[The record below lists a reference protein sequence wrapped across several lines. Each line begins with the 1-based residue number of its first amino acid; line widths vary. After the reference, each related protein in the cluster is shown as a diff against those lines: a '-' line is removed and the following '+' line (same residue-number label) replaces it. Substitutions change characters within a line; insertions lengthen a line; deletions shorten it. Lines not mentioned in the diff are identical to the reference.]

1 MAFVGYTTI
10 PQDRTSIKT
19 WPNPNGGPPLADG
32 LGRGKHQAY
41 VLIMK
46 GSSGARQYC
55 LAKKNLKIQWGEG
68 KDKKITNNPGQW
80 VIPGGNVNG
89 ARTGTDKNTGLAK
102 VGGESLRHGAV
113 REFKEEI
120 GIDLK
125 TTDYIVNST
134 RVEPGYICIYVDTP
148 SPAPIP
154 DLVTLFNQYKGQKE
168 AGPITT
174 GELNELKFFSR
185 ADAIAKLQ
193 TNLAVPFGYKTSPR
207 DWYVDMLNAAPT

>member
-19 WPNPNGGPPLADG
+19 WQPPNGGPPVPDA

-46 GSSGARQYC
+46 GPSGERQYC

-80 VIPGGNVNG
+80 VIPGGNVKG
-89 ARTGTDKNTGLAK
+89 ARTGTDKNTSSAK

-125 TTDYIVNST
+125 TTDYIVHST
-134 RVEPGYICIYVDTP
+134 RLEPEYICIYVDSP

-154 DLVTLFNQYKGQKE
+154 DLITLFNQYKGQKE

-174 GELNELKFFSR
+174 GELAELKFVSR
-185 ADAIAKLQ
+185 TKAIEML
-193 TNLAVPFGYKTSPR
+193 TTDLTVPFGYKTTPR
-207 DWYVDMLNAAPT
+207 DWFIDMLNAAPT